1 MPIRLTKLFTYREMN
16 SNGVAE
22 RYEFRLLPAEVALHL
37 INSRGNTGYSNQ
49 VGQLLRRKIAHPYGA
64 SFARIIQTLHR
75 LPGLGNIRMHKVFR
89 TDLAAFLELKGPMDL
104 QISQSYHLSVARK

>member
-49 VGQLLRRKIAHPYGA
+49 VGQLLRRKIARELCPNHTDSPSPARSWEYQDA
-64 SFARIIQTLHR
+64 QSFQ
-75 LPGLGNIRMHKVFR
+75 
-89 TDLAAFLELKGPMDL
+89 D
-104 QISQSYHLSVARK
+104 